1 MTNGASLTLHGA
13 HREHLSHSSIQC
25 FPKPCTYIHFGPLM
39 PWLVRVM
46 TQGPMRCH
54 LSHAARMNFRGQQC
68 QNVYPIFESD
78 LTSAKVAKHF

>member
-1 MTNGASLTLHGA
+1 MTNDASHILPGE
-13 HREHLSHSSIQC
+13 HREHLSHSSIISV
-25 FPKPCTYIHFGPLM
+25 PKPCTYIHVSPLM

-78 LTSAKVAKHF
+78 LISV